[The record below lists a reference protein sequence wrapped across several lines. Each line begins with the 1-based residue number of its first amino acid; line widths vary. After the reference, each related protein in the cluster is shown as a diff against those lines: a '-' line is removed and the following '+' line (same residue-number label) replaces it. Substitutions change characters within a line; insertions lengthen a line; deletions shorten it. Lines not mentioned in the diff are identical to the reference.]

1 MTDIDFDE
9 FKEVS
14 ARVEI
19 TFAENGYVI
28 FVGGQSKDNEW
39 INKVYVYTNEI
50 DFHAALSLLS
60 EIEVC

>member
-9 FKEVS
+9 FKEIS
-14 ARVEI
+14 ARTEI

-28 FVGGQSKDNEW
+28 FVNGQAQDNEW

-50 DFHAALSLLS
+50 DLHAALALLS
-60 EIEVC
+60 EIPSC